1 MKLLSVALFQLSGH
15 LSQSLLVQVVDERIT
30 NQLHNSGEQ
39 VQSSNQITHIQSGL
53 SRLVGTQGTNVTQ
66 SDHDNQNDGG
76 ADALGQL
83 TEEAMQGVNSAFL
96 AVAGLPLVVVDGI
109 AHHGPGNGGIDT
121 HTQRVDELADG
132 KCHCPSYQG

>member
-1 MKLLSVALFQLSGH
+1 MKLLSVALFQLSHH
-15 LSQSLLVQVVDERIT
+15 LSSGLLVQVVDERIT

-76 ADALGQL
+76 ADA
-83 TEEAMQGVNSAFL
+83 
-96 AVAGLPLVVVDGI
+96 
-109 AHHGPGNGGIDT
+109 
-121 HTQRVDELADG
+121 
-132 KCHCPSYQG
+132 